1 MAKNSKD
8 VYGAKGKTNVLVFDP
23 EDLTIVTKES
33 DALFDRRGTESVS
46 EAFILNIMHHGVLEP
61 IIVRKNTETGN
72 TEVVAG
78 RRRVLAAREANKRLK
93 KRGEEP
99 IQVQGVAQR
108 GSDAKMAT
116 MMVIENEIREAD
128 SLTGRAEKMQRLVDL
143 GKSEDELAIIFGCS
157 KATVKNTLALLECS
171 APVRKAIDAGKIP
184 ASAGYK
190 LSKMEPE
197 EQKKA
202 VAKIEKANGHS
213 STSGANGSS
222 SRATKR
228 RKGVKEALGGTAPR
242 GKREI
247 EKMRD
252 KFKGGE
258 ADMLSEAHD
267 AVVSALSW
275 VLGECEKIAVN
286 V

>member
-93 KRGEEP
+93 KQGAEP
-99 IQVQGVAQR
+99 LQVQAVVRR
-108 GSDAKMAT
+108 GTDVSMTTA
-116 MMVIENEIREAD
+116 MVIENENREPD
-128 SLTGRAEKMQRLVDL
+128 SVTARAEKMQRLL
-143 GKSEDELAIIFGCS
+143 NMGKSEDDVAIICGCS
-157 KATVKNTLALLECS
+157 KATVKNSLRLLECS
-171 APVRKAIDAGKIP
+171 AAVRRAVDSGKIA
-184 ASAGYK
+184 ASDGYQLAK
-190 LSKMEPE
+190 LEPE
-197 EQKKA
+197 KQKKA
-202 VAKIEKANGHS
+202 LEKM
-213 STSGANGSS
+213 TSGPKGEK
-222 SRATKR
+222 RARAAAAMGK
-228 RKGVKEALGGTAPR
+228 TAMR
-242 GKREI
+242 GKRDI
-247 EKMRD
+247 EKMRE

>member
-23 EDLTIVTKES
+23 EDLTIVKDEKS
-33 DALFDRRGTESVS
+33 ALYDKRGSEDID
-46 EAFILNIMHHGVLEP
+46 EAFVLNVMHHGVLEP
-61 IIVRKNTETGN
+61 VLVRKNTETGK

-78 RRRVLAAREANKRLK
+78 RRRVLAAREANRRLK
-93 KRGEEP
+93 KRGEQP

-128 SLTGRAEKMQRLVDL
+128 SLTGRAEKMQRLKDL

-190 LSKMEPE
+190 LSKMDPE

-202 VAKIEKANGHS
+202 VVKIEKVNGH
-213 STSGANGSS
+213 APNG
-222 SRATKR
+222 KR
-228 RKGVKEALGGTAPR
+228 KKGVREAVGGSTLR

-247 EKMRD
+247 AAMRE

-286 V
+286 T